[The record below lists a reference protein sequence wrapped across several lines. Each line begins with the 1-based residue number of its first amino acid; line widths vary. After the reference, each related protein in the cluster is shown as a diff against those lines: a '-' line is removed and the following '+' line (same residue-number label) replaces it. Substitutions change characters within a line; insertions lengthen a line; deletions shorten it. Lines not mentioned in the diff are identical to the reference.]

1 MLKRKL
7 IYIVL
12 VVLLLLTGCSNS
24 INKDTINTN
33 NISTNRDEIVQQLE
47 SDHFIFYSN
56 TDDKNI
62 LKDLSKTLED
72 NYERITN
79 DLSQTLKRKVDVYI
93 YPDLDT
99 FHKAIGE
106 SDAPDWVVGTAIPS
120 TYKIQMVNPLNAGG
134 RQQAD
139 VMKVVIHEF
148 THIVIG
154 NINSNLSRI
163 PIWLN
168 DGVATYEAG
177 QDETTDKVIADV
189 KKSNK
194 YYTLKDIESM
204 GSYDFGKKG
213 GYQFSY
219 LYVKYIV
226 DEYGY
231 DKLVALIKQPSQFQ
245 NILGVTQGDFE
256 KAWFSS
262 LK

>member
-1 MLKRKL
+1 MIKGKL
-7 IYIVL
+7 ICIVL
-12 VVLLLLTGCSNS
+12 SVLLLLTGCSNS
-24 INKDTINTN
+24 TSKDTINTN
-33 NISTNRDEIVQQLE
+33 NSSTEKDEVVQQLE
-47 SDHFIFYSN
+47 SDHFVFYSKIE
-56 TDDKNI
+56 DKNV

-72 NYERITN
+72 NYERITK
-79 DLSQTLKRKVDVYI
+79 DLTQPLKSKVNVYI

-106 SDAPDWVVGTAIPS
+106 SDAPEWVVGTATPS
-120 TYKIQMVNPLNAGG
+120 ANKIQMVNPSNAGG
-134 RQQAD
+134 QKQSD
-139 VMKVVIHEF
+139 VMKIVVHEF
-148 THIVIG
+148 THIVVG
-154 NINSNLSRI
+154 KINSNVSKI

-177 QDETTDKVIADV
+177 QDESTDKVLADV
-189 KKSNK
+189 KKVNK
-194 YYTLKDIESM
+194 YHTLKNLESM

-231 DKLVALIKQPSQFQ
+231 DKLVALIKQPSQFK
-245 NILGVTQGDFE
+245 NILGVTQEDFE